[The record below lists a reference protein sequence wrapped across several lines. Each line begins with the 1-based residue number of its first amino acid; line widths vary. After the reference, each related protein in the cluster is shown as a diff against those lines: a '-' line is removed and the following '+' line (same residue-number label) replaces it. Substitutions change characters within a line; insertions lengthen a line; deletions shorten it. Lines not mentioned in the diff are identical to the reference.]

1 MYREEEIKNSSLY
14 RKKETNMRVDVSYV
28 IQRLEKIVDS
38 AIRAITSDHTD
49 AEEFLNELKENLKR
63 HKEKHKGEK

>member
-28 IQRLEKIVDS
+28 IQRLEEIVKSED
-38 AIRAITSDHTD
+38 IDGCILND

-63 HKEKHKGEK
+63 HKGENNG